1 MQVVGSR
8 KPDKLGYWGYLMK
21 KFAAILVALAAIL
34 GAAYY
39 VLFLHMG
46 GTDRNLYAINLE
58 EIRRLAT
65 SQPGDMP
72 TAINAEAPVVFDF
85 PGAAVVTGWAWAAN
99 PMVIYAYQVEYPDG
113 HIMIDTSLSK
123 EQAVVMAGDD
133 VLYDEDVYNRLMS
146 ALTAA
151 RQIVFTHEHGDH
163 LGGAV
168 SHPDALTLLDR
179 VRFTER
185 QLSDLSKW
193 GGVAYPEGA
202 LDEYEPLVYDTLH
215 ALAPG
220 IVLIETAGHTPGSQI
235 IYVQRADGQE
245 YFFVG
250 DVAWNYANIDLV
262 RPRPNA
268 VSLGFLG
275 EDRPRTQSQLAALK
289 ELAEAN
295 PKIAV
300 VVGHDGPR
308 TRAQILAGLLGD
320 RID

>member
-1 MQVVGSR
+1 
-8 KPDKLGYWGYLMK
+8 MK

-34 GAAYY
+34 GVAYY
-39 VLFLHMG
+39 FLFLQMG
-46 GTDRNLYAINLE
+46 SADRELYSINLD
-58 EIRRLAT
+58 EIRHLAT
-65 SQPGDMP
+65 AQPGALP
-72 TAINAEAPVVFDF
+72 TAINAEAPVTFDF

-99 PMVIYAYQVEYPDG
+99 PMVIYAYEVEYPDG

-123 EQAVVMAGDD
+123 EQAAVMAGDD
-133 VLYDEDVYNRLMS
+133 VPYDMDAYNRLMS
-146 ALTAA
+146 AVGSAK
-151 RQIVFTHEHGDH
+151 QIVFTHEHGDH
-163 LGGAV
+163 LGGVV
-168 SHPDALTLLDR
+168 SHPDALSILDR

-193 GGVAYPEGA
+193 GGVEYPEGA
-202 LDEYEPLVYDTLH
+202 LDNYEPLAYDTLH

-220 IVLIETAGHTPGSQI
+220 IVLIEAAGHTPGSQI

-289 ELAEAN
+289 ELSEAN
-295 PKIAV
+295 PAIAV

-308 TRAQILAGLLGD
+308 TRAQIVAGLLGD
-320 RID
+320 RIE